1 MKFDIKKNDLRGYL
15 EDEGVTPAQLSEKAK
30 KAIDIYYKMK
40 LISDRHPDNK
50 DMINNANKTR
60 DVAMKI
66 LEKEVKKIKSTT
78 SERKSKATEKRAQRS
93 ESLKVV
99 KETSEIKSSLDEC
112 RKVIREDR
120 KKKLNSGEIKAPVK
134 KTRTTK
140 MMELLDKVLKLCPTE
155 DPKIIAKAEEELT
168 SLAKRM
174 FKLYGLNRIDSVVKA
189 LEETSKK
196 KQDQAIKEERKE
208 AA

>member
-1 MKFDIKKNDLRGYL
+1 MEFDMKKNDLRGYL
-15 EDEGVTPAQLSEKAK
+15 DREGVTPAQLSEKAK
-30 KAIDIYYKMK
+30 KALDIFYKMK
-40 LISDRHPDNK
+40 LISDRHPNNK
-50 DMINNANKTR
+50 DMISNADKTR
-60 DVAMKI
+60 DAAMKI
-66 LEKEVKKIKSTT
+66 LEKEVQKIKSTT
-78 SERKSKATEKRAQRS
+78 TERKSRANEKRSQRS

-120 KKKLNSGEIKAPVK
+120 KKRVESGEIKPPKK

-140 MMELLDKVLKLCPTE
+140 MMELLDKVLKLCPSD
-155 DPKIIAKAEEELT
+155 DPKIIAKAEKELT
-168 SLAKRM
+168 ALAQRM
-174 FKLYGLNRIDSVVKA
+174 FKLYGLNRIESVVSA

-196 KQDQAIKEERKE
+196 KQDQAVKEARKE

>member
-1 MKFDIKKNDLRGYL
+1 MEFDMKKNDLRGYL
-15 EDEGVTPAQLSEKAK
+15 DREGVTPAQLSEKAK

-40 LISDRHPDNK
+40 LISDRHPNNQ
-50 DMINNANKTR
+50 DMISNANKTR
-60 DVAMKI
+60 DAAMKI

-78 SERKSKATEKRAQRS
+78 TERKSRANEKRTQRS

-120 KKKLNSGEIKAPVK
+120 KKRVESGEIKPPKK

-140 MMELLDKVLKLCPTE
+140 MMELFDKVLKLCPSD
-155 DPKIIAKAEEELT
+155 DPKIIAKAEKELT
-168 SLAKRM
+168 SLAQRM
-174 FKLYGLNRIDSVVKA
+174 FKLYGLNRIESVVSA

-196 KQDQAIKEERKE
+196 KQDQAVKEARKE

>member
-1 MKFDIKKNDLRGYL
+1 MKFDLKKNDLRGYL
-15 EDEGVTPAQLSEKAK
+15 EGESVTSSQLSEKAK
-30 KAIDIYYKMK
+30 KAIDIFYKMK
-40 LISDRHPDNK
+40 TISDRHPDNK
-50 DMINNANKTR
+50 DMISNANKAR
-60 DVAMKI
+60 DAATKI
-66 LEKEVKKIKSTT
+66 LEAEVKKIKSITT
-78 SERKSKATEKRAQRS
+78 ERKSKATEKRTQRS

-120 KKKLNSGEIKAPVK
+120 KKRVQSGEIKPPKK

-140 MMELLDKVLKLCPTE
+140 MMELFDKVLKLCPSD
-155 DPKIIAKAEEELT
+155 DPKIIAKAEKELT
-168 SLAKRM
+168 SLAQSM
-174 FKLYGLNRIDSVVKA
+174 FKLYGLNRIESVVSA

-196 KQDQAIKEERKE
+196 KQDRAVKEARKE